1 MEIDLEEKFYLI
13 KKILDYIFSNDNRLD
28 NLYQLG
34 SEIGLNISGY
44 MVSGKIKIRGCQ
56 ENIFYIIDNDENS
69 TINICFIFSD
79 LEKNEEV
86 INIIKKLNQNDK
98 YEIFFDK
105 SFLSISL
112 SKIDLNLE
120 NLDEKVALLII
131 ETITD
136 PFFVNTIKPLL
147 NKKNRK
153 GSENIW
159 V

>member
-1 MEIDLEEKFYLI
+1 MGIDLEEKFYLI
-13 KKILDYIFSNDNRLD
+13 KKILDYVFSNDNRLD
-28 NLYQLG
+28 NLYQLS
-34 SEIGLNISGY
+34 SETGLNISGY

-56 ENIFYIIDNDENS
+56 EKIFYIIDNDENS

-79 LEKNEEV
+79 LEKSEEV
-86 INIIKKLNQNDK
+86 INIIKKLNKKDK

-105 SFLSISL
+105 GFLSISL

-136 PFFVNTIKPLL
+136 PIFVNTIKPLL
-147 NKKNRK
+147 NKKKK
-153 GSENIW
+153 GK
-159 V
+159 

>member
-13 KKILDYIFSNDNRLD
+13 KKILDYVFSNDNRLD
-28 NLYQLG
+28 NLYQLS
-34 SEIGLNISGY
+34 SETGLNISGY

-56 ENIFYIIDNDENS
+56 EKIFYIIDNDENS

-79 LEKNEEV
+79 LEKKEEEV
-86 INIIKKLNQNDK
+86 INIIKKLNKEDK

-120 NLDEKVALLII
+120 NVDEKVALLII

-136 PFFVNTIKPLL
+136 PIFVNTIKPLL

-153 GSENIW
+153 GSENI
-159 V
+159 